1 MDAHEYIF
9 FFFQNLNILC
19 IFWSTG
25 FFYYTWKLE
34 MEGNAGGTRKLGKEP
49 VYSVRVK
56 LNMEEAHVILQHRRM
71 SLTLQKK

>member
-1 MDAHEYIF
+1 MWLKLDSTHIQIF
-9 FFFQNLNILC
+9 IVNSVVIDP
-19 IFWSTG
+19 
-25 FFYYTWKLE
+25 YYTWKLE